1 MDIIAHGLW
10 TAAAT
15 RFANRSKKTE
25 KPIKIGW
32 ATFWGIFPDLFAFAP
47 LFSFLIVGAILGN
60 VNFSHLPGPDSLEPA
75 QGDTLFLFKLTG
87 TLYSMSHSLIIFGIV
102 LGLIYV
108 ILKRFPWEMMGWLLH
123 VLIDIPTHSYAF
135 YPTPFLWPLSDVK
148 LGGLSWANPWFMAVN
163 YAAIIIVYI
172 ILWRTGKKKT

>member
-1 MDIIAHGLW
+1 
-10 TAAAT
+10 
-15 RFANRSKKTE
+15 
-25 KPIKIGW
+25 
-32 ATFWGIFPDLFAFAP
+32 
-47 LFSFLIVGAILGN
+47 
-60 VNFSHLPGPDSLEPA
+60 
-75 QGDTLFLFKLTG
+75 
-87 TLYSMSHSLIIFGIV
+87 MSHSLIIFGIV